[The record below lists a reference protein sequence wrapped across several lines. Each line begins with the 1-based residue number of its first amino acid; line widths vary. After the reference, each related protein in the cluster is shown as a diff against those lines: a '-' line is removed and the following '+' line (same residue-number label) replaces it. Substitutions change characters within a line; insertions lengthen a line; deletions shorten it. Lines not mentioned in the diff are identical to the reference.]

1 MRFGY
6 WSEGSVI
13 ETSYRLIKEE
23 ELGKNNIWKKKKKKK
38 EKKKKRLGG
47 INSGK
52 NFLKKET

>member
-23 ELGKNNIWKKKKKKK
+23 ELGKNNI
-38 EKKKKRLGG
+38 
-47 INSGK
+47 
-52 NFLKKET
+52 